1 MRDVVMAG
9 YVPDT
14 VLPRYYG
21 SADIFCAPAT
31 GAESFGIVLLEA
43 MASGL
48 PVVATEI
55 EGYMSVLEPG
65 RDSLT
70 VQPKGWAE
78 LGSALLILA
87 RDHDLRRRMGAYGLE
102 KARRYAWEVVAQ
114 QIVEVYEEARE
125 AVAGRVEERSVH
137 GAV

>member
-1 MRDVVMAG
+1 MAG
-9 YVPDT
+9 YVPDS
-14 VLPRYYG
+14 VLPRYYC

-43 MASGL
+43 LASGL

-65 RDSLT
+65 RDSMT

-78 LGSALLILA
+78 LGAALIILA
-87 RDHDLRRRMGAYGLE
+87 RDADLRRRMGDYGHE
-102 KARRYAWEVVAQ
+102 KAKRYGWESVAS
-114 QIVEVYEEARE
+114 QIVEVYEEAR
-125 AVAGRVEERSVH
+125 AAAAGRVEELNVH
-137 GAV
+137 DAV